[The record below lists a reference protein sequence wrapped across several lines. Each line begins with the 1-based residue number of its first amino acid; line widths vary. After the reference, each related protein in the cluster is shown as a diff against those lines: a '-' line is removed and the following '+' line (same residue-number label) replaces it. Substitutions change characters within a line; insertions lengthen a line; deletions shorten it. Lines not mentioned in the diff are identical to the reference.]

1 MISKINYL
9 DGLLRDAAI
18 ARTVPRGGFYP
29 DKNFGSAIKYT
40 EPLPLTLARA
50 RQAVEHLDGVYV
62 KSVERRDGGLVV
74 FNLSVNDTKGEV
86 QAKYD

>member
-18 ARTVPRGGFYP
+18 ALTVPRGGFYP

-40 EPLPLTLARA
+40 EPLPLTLSLI
-50 RQAVEHLDGVYV
+50 HI
-62 KSVERRDGGLVV
+62 
-74 FNLSVNDTKGEV
+74 
-86 QAKYD
+86 